1 MVAKKRP
8 AKRKPVKKATK
19 AEMELVLAL
28 QKRKLTTKEL
38 ANVLKGLRSVNTK
51 KYMPEKID
59 FPDKHIKFGVFADA
73 HMGHKDYR
81 PDVLRKMIK
90 DGKRQGIEFWLC
102 SGDTL
107 EGMSG
112 REGHIY
118 ELDYVGYSAQMKFF
132 AQEFSRFRIP
142 VYAIEAQSS
151 HGGWFKSKGNMGL
164 NIGEELARRSK
175 HYNFIGYDEQD
186 IILDNGLKIRLRHP
200 GGGTAYAL
208 SYKIQKYV
216 ESISG
221 GQKPKMLFQGH
232 FHKSIY
238 VFYRNI
244 HCFDSGC
251 LCNQTPFMKKI
262 GTPAHVGYWIV
273 DVNMYRNKRDGVERV
288 TSTFIPFYE

>member
-1 MVAKKRP
+1 
-8 AKRKPVKKATK
+8 
-19 AEMELVLAL
+19 
-28 QKRKLTTKEL
+28 
-38 ANVLKGLRSVNTK
+38 
-51 KYMPEKID
+51 
-59 FPDKHIKFGVFADA
+59 
-73 HMGHKDYR
+73 
-81 PDVLRKMIK
+81 
-90 DGKRQGIEFWLC
+90 
-102 SGDTL
+102 
-107 EGMSG
+107 
-112 REGHIY
+112 
-118 ELDYVGYSAQMKFF
+118 
-132 AQEFSRFRIP
+132 
-142 VYAIEAQSS
+142 
-151 HGGWFKSKGNMGL
+151 MGL